1 MNDLLPCG
9 GAGGYSCAMT
19 PKRRLIRTA
28 LIAIFTAAAI
38 GRAELGA
45 DTEASVVFTPA
56 FAAALP
62 PALVGGWL
70 VAGQFGRAGLQ
81 GWLRALGVTLPVLVL
96 SAVLA
101 ALTAPLLGGVAGGPL
116 ALLSALPFHPLAWGA
131 ALAAPVATHV
141 VALRETAR
149 DQSRK

>member
-1 MNDLLPCG
+1 
-9 GAGGYSCAMT
+9 MT

-28 LIAIFTAAAI
+28 LLAIFTAAAI

-45 DTEASVVFTPA
+45 DTEASVVFSPA

-70 VAGQFGRAGLQ
+70 VAGQFGRAGVQ

-101 ALTAPLLGGVAGGPL
+101 ALAAPLLGGVAGGPL

-131 ALAAPVATHV
+131 ALAAPVAV
-141 VALRETAR
+141 QMVALREGAR